1 VPIAVES
8 VRQEWEDGY
17 RRFED
22 EAARDPANAERL
34 HAHVEVVTEELRRR
48 IGRSFTLDELARAYE
63 QAERWVREAVEE
75 RAPGPGWPQTL
86 ALVEDAA
93 FYLYQRGAVDYT
105 P

>member
-1 VPIAVES
+1 VPIAIES

-22 EAARDPANAERL
+22 EARDPARAERL
-34 HAHVEVVTEELRRR
+34 HAQVEVVTEELRRR
-48 IGRSFTLDELARAYE
+48 IGRNFTLDELAKAYE
-63 QAERWVREAVEE
+63 QAERWVRETVEE
-75 RAPGPGWPQTL
+75 RAPAPDWPRTL